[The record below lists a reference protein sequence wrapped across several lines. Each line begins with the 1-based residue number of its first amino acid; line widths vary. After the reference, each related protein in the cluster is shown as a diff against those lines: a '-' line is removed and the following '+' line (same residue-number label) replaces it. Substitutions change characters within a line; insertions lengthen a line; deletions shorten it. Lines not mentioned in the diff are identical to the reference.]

1 MEGAVIID
9 MKDKYPFGQLKEA
22 SQENGIPLVRKQ
34 LKYQGPEQL
43 ELIKKM
49 VGLLS
54 QLKHPQIIKLES
66 YEL

>member
-1 MEGAVIID
+1 MIID
-9 MKDKYPFGQLKEA
+9 MKDKYPFGQLKEV